1 MELVLKSLSLILGRL
16 PLFIILFSS
25 GCGKSSDPLP
35 KKEAPVSLQETS
47 SESKDIKSA
56 KNLQPS
62 DSQFPSFYDLELE
75 ELQSLVSDFF
85 KNKDW
90 KNARQAMLVLLE
102 DDPESPDHHFK
113 FARVCFELGDF
124 PAAMEEF
131 RYLQSNTPDLEK
143 LRLEQI
149 QNYLDQGQKQALIL
163 RGQIQEETHLPT
175 LSEMIFQILKI
186 DPEMRFK
193 IRDNVKGVGWHSR
206 NFYIVSALNYYKE
219 SLRERKDF
227 WTYYKLGFL
236 HFQMRWYEDTL
247 EDLEKALTLADTQE
261 QVIMALRLQSQARR
275 LAPKGEVNAL
285 DKLAALDLT
294 EDMLEEFLGQYAKD
308 LSQAQIHKI
317 RRVMKTGM
325 RLKERLDRVETDEEK
340 LEILQEFQTLSKEML
355 EGESFPPEIQ
365 VKVEKGYS
373 RAIKLFARF
382 REQIRIKQEAL
393 AEVRVLD

>member
-1 MELVLKSLSLILGRL
+1 
-16 PLFIILFSS
+16 
-25 GCGKSSDPLP
+25 
-35 KKEAPVSLQETS
+35 
-47 SESKDIKSA
+47 
-56 KNLQPS
+56 
-62 DSQFPSFYDLELE
+62 
-75 ELQSLVSDFF
+75 
-85 KNKDW
+85 
-90 KNARQAMLVLLE
+90 
-102 DDPESPDHHFK
+102 
-113 FARVCFELGDF
+113 LGDF